1 MTSDETPGDRAPAAP
16 APAAPAPAAPAPA
29 DRAGADRARTAAALA
44 VPPVVLAGLATA
56 RYGTG
61 AVGDALG
68 DALYAVLVL
77 LVVTVVLPRLAVAPR
92 AGLALGL
99 CWVVELAQLTGGPA
113 AAVAA
118 WPPLRY
124 LLGTTFAWPDL
135 LAYAAGAGVAAA
147 VIVLSSRRS
156 GGPGRPALRRP

>member
-16 APAAPAPAAPAPA
+16 APAAPAPAAPAP
-29 DRAGADRARTAAALA
+29 ADRARTAAALA

>member
-16 APAAPAPAAPAPA
+16 AQAAPAPA

-77 LVVTVVLPRLAVAPR
+77 LVVTVVLPRLSVATR

-118 WPPLRY
+118 WPPLQY

-147 VIVLSSRRS
+147 VMVLSSPRS